1 MVMILNNGRLG
12 CLVRVSRQ
20 SQWAP
25 GSGDHCSEPSW
36 SIGNTTSGGDDTG
49 SSYGVCGDDNGD
61 DNGVGDGTGDGDYDG
76 GDGVMEISMSL
87 RLGTGDHYS

>member
-25 GSGDHCSEPSW
+25 GTGDHCSEPSW
-36 SIGNTTSGGDDTG
+36 SIGNTTSGGDDTD
-49 SSYGVCGDDNGD
+49 SSDGVCGDDNS
-61 DNGVGDGTGDGDYDG
+61 VGDGNGDGEYDD
-76 GDGVMEISMSL
+76 GDGAMEISMSL
-87 RLGTGDHYS
+87 RL